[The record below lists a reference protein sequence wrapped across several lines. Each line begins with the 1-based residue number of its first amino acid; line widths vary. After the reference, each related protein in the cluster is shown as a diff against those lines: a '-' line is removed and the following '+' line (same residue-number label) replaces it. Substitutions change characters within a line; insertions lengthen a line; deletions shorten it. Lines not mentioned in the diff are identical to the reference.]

1 MAALANYGVLQH
13 ADVRLDRLGINVRKQ
28 RIEFLPYGNK
38 FNFVLAEDMGE
49 HTTSRA
55 IHGIDSKFESGL
67 SDQLQISEAADGTDV
82 GRFQICFFDVRP
94 LPVWHAASSGFLFDQ
109 FRDGGGRG
117 TAEFGFELYPIPVP
131 GIVT

>member
-1 MAALANYGVLQH
+1 
-13 ADVRLDRLGINVRKQ
+13 
-28 RIEFLPYGNK
+28 GNK

-67 SDQLQISEAADGTDV
+67 RDQLQISEAADGTDV
-82 GRFQICFFDVRP
+82 GRFQICFFAVRP

-131 GIVT
+131 GIVTGSDNDATRRPGVLDGERDRRSRDVVVR